1 MKSAK
6 LAFIP
11 PNKGAIPTSKDTVAV
26 LGMAKKGPIERYSAT
41 KYTIAKTGEILREIS
56 SI

>member
-26 LGMAKKGPIERYSAT
+26 LGMAKTVTNRKIQRN
-41 KYTIAKTGEILREIS
+41 
-56 SI
+56 